1 MELLAPAGGPEQLRL
16 ATHFGADAVFLAGRR
31 WGMRA
36 RSANFTYE
44 ELGRAV
50 GWAHGQGVSV
60 HLALNALMSDRDM
73 DDLPPYLRLIDEIGV
88 DAAIV
93 ADLGALMAVREY
105 APHVEVHLSTQAS
118 VMSAATADAW
128 ASLGARRIV
137 LAREMTL
144 AQVAD
149 LRRRCSRELELEV
162 FAHGSLCMAHSG
174 RCLLSAELM
183 GPGRSASKGACAQ
196 PCRWEWSIVEGRA
209 PDREVGV
216 ETDERGSYLLS
227 SNDLCMI
234 EHLEELAEAGVDAI
248 KLEGRA
254 KGGYYAACVTN
265 AYRQVLD
272 GAAVGPWREELDA
285 VSHRPY
291 STGFFYGDPTQN
303 PGRVDYARERS
314 MVALVCGCEA
324 RYGGFLVEVECRNRA
339 LREEG
344 VQVLSPGE
352 WVREARLTG
361 LEALDGKTGRWVPV
375 DVMAHNM
382 CRYRFRCAFPL
393 SRDDVVCVRA
403 EAH

>member
-36 RSANFTYE
+36 RSANFTDE

-93 ADLGALMAVREY
+93 ADLGALMAVREH

-128 ASLGARRIV
+128 AGL
-137 LAREMTL
+137 
-144 AQVAD
+144 
-149 LRRRCSRELELEV
+149 
-162 FAHGSLCMAHSG
+162 
-174 RCLLSAELM
+174 
-183 GPGRSASKGACAQ
+183 
-196 PCRWEWSIVEGRA
+196 
-209 PDREVGV
+209 
-216 ETDERGSYLLS
+216 
-227 SNDLCMI
+227 
-234 EHLEELAEAGVDAI
+234 DAI